1 MSDPSPEPL
10 SGPDNAWRRMGDRT
24 NLMQITGIVM
34 FEEPI
39 DFDDLAAKFRER
51 LLPFRR
57 FRQRIVGRD
66 FGRRPRWQVDSTF
79 DIESH
84 VHHVALPEPQ
94 DQETFQTLVG
104 RLMSQP
110 IDRTKPLWQAHLV
123 EGAGEGN
130 ALVMRIHHSVGDGF
144 ALLYVLLGLADD
156 PGQVELPVGSMPD
169 PPDHARSADSDGPDT
184 DGTDPPDLSDAGA
197 DGGGGP
203 GPGRSVG
210 DLVSRGSN
218 LVTTAYRSLTLSAEP
233 ETSLVGE
240 LGVQKR
246 VAWTDEVSVERLKT
260 VGREHDATINDL
272 LLAATSGAL
281 RRHLRAK
288 GEPVEGVTLRAAVP
302 VNLKPMDERDEDLGN
317 YFGLG
322 FLELPVGEPAVAA
335 RLEHVTEHTGELK
348 QGTEAYLLYTLLRFF
363 GRGPPTAQ
371 KLAMRLFRDT
381 ATAVVT
387 NVPGP
392 TRRFEFC
399 GEEVSDIVFWPPQS
413 NGIGVGISILSYD
426 GSVRVGVA
434 ADKGLLPEPADLAG
448 AFEAELADILGE
460 EVAADD

>member
-1 MSDPSPEPL
+1 MTDEHSPEPL

-24 NLMQITGIVM
+24 NLMEITGVVL

-39 DFDDLAAKFRER
+39 DYDDLVAKLEDR

-66 FGRRPRWQVDSTF
+66 FRRRPRWQLDDEF

-94 DQETFQTLVG
+94 DTETFQRYVG
-104 RLMSQP
+104 KLMSAP
-110 IDRTKPLWQAHLV
+110 IDKTKPLWQAHLV

-130 ALVMRIHHSVGDGF
+130 GLVMRIHHSVGDGF

-156 PGQVELPVGSMPD
+156 PDAIDLPIGTMPE
-169 PPDHARSADSDGPDT
+169 PPEHARDRS
-184 DGTDPPDLSDAGA
+184 
-197 DGGGGP
+197 GGGAEPTDATTDRPEAAANGGAESKSP
-203 GPGRSVG
+203 GGLAGRG
-210 DLVSRGSN
+210 AN
-218 LVTTAYRSLTLSAEP
+218 LVRTAYRSLTLPEEP
-233 ETSLVGE
+233 DTSLVGD

-246 VAWTDEVSVERLKT
+246 VAWTDEISVERLKT

-272 LLAATSGAL
+272 LLAATAGAF
-281 RRHLRAK
+281 RRHLQAN
-288 GEPVEGVTLRAAVP
+288 GEPVDGVTLRSAVP
-302 VNLKPMDERDEDLGN
+302 VNLKPMDDRDENLGN

-322 FLELPVGEPAVAA
+322 FLELPVGEPDIEA
-335 RLEHVTEHTGELK
+335 RLEHVKQNTGALK
-348 QGTEAYLLYTLLRFF
+348 QGTEAFLLYLLLRIF

-371 KLAMRLFRDT
+371 KLVMRLFRDK
-381 ATAVVT
+381 ASAVVT

-392 TRRFEFC
+392 TDQFEFC
-399 GEEVSDIVFWPPQS
+399 GEAVEDLIFWVPQS
-413 NGIGVGISILSYD
+413 NGIGLGISILSYD

-434 ADKGLLPEPADLAG
+434 SDKGLLPQPFDLAS
-448 AFEAELADILGE
+448 AFEAELDDILE
-460 EVAADD
+460 DDPASAE